1 MSKPRSER
9 QARGARIRDDFTLG
23 TVQRLRDSA
32 GNVCAFPGCS
42 VHTHGAS
49 ASGDGVVNLGV
60 ACHIRAAAPL
70 GPRYDPEQTSA
81 ERKHF
86 DNGIWMCQ
94 THSKLIDA
102 DQSNYS
108 VEELLEWKR
117 AAEVRANAQ
126 LNQKS
131 FTEKEVRLAV
141 DEGSIALLQ
150 RFTNMSAD
158 PVNAPVAE
166 LMRGHELSLA
176 NLDPRFTV
184 EVNKT
189 GDRFEYFIQPV
200 EEGVNLQL
208 IIEGIDKIEGYLAA
222 EKALLEEGRELVIP
236 SDHFRLEGSRLIEE
250 LHGKA
255 RGSQKGTLTV
265 SVPKQELAGTL
276 YVRTEDGSE
285 TLVDTFTFYYTSGT
299 LRTVFE
305 GAALEG
311 LVAIRAHCSHDGKS
325 AKFDISISP
334 DAWRG
339 KDILDFPRFSRL
351 AKAAKLFSTGRLV
364 FELEMNNRLVSY
376 DTRAAEGSEEFHSQ
390 IDWMIHYLE
399 LARKVASNCDAPVV
413 MIDTEM
419 SPDIYQIL
427 KKLNKLLDGPVIS
440 PREPKMLCRG
450 DFDYTDGCTFESLER
465 QGIFAML
472 RISENEGM
480 RFNLFGQSIQ
490 APRISRIFTNVE
502 YLFYTELD
510 AKDKPRFEVHT
521 TEDTAVTTLLHPD
534 DNWSVGEALTDV
546 SEASD
551 QDD

>member
-450 DFDYTDGCTFESLER
+450 DFDYTDGCTFESLES

>member
-339 KDILDFPRFSRL
+339 KDILDFPGFSRL

-502 YLFYTELD
+502 YLFYTEFD